1 MLQGTIDLLVLRL
14 LLAGTSHGY
23 GIGLRLAELS
33 DDLISVEEGSLYV
46 CLYRMEKKGWIRSE
60 RRPSE
65 TNRRARYYV
74 LTDTGIAQFDAEQR
88 RWHQFERAVS
98 RILRE
103 A

>member
-1 MLQGTIDLLVLRL
+1 MLVLRL
-14 LLAGTSHGY
+14 LVTGPLHGY

-33 DDLISVEEGSLYV
+33 GDLISIEEGSLYV

-60 RRPSE
+60 KRLSE
-65 TNRRARYYV
+65 SNRRARYYS
-74 LTDTGIAQFDAEQR
+74 LTDTGIAQFHAEQQ